1 MNADDNRRIARNT
14 LYLYIRTFITMML
27 GLYTSRKILE
37 LLGVTDFGIFNI
49 VGGITVMLT
58 FLNGSIGTAIQ
69 RYLTFELGRKDYDAY
84 NRVFNTSLIIQAG
97 LGLLLI
103 VLAETVG
110 LWFVNTQLVI
120 PADRMTAANVVYQ
133 VTVLCTI
140 MSLISGPF
148 AATITAHERMH
159 IVAYVG
165 MGEATLKLVLVL
177 LLGVVPWDRLLTWSG
192 MFFTISF
199 CVMVFQIAYCR
210 YHFPHCRVTLRRDR
224 SIVRSMLSFSGWNL
238 FGTIAW
244 LLKDQGANV
253 VLNLFGG
260 PAVNAARG
268 VSYQVKSAILGL
280 TNGFQNAVNPQ
291 LVKNYAADDIT
302 ATHRLLCVSSRISY
316 FLLLLP
322 AIPVCF
328 ECSYLLGLWLVEVP
342 DMTVVFTVLVVIETL
357 CEVFSGPMINTLM
370 ATGRIKWYQIIV
382 GSTLL
387 INVPVSY
394 LLLQLGFPI
403 YAPFIVGILFIVLCN
418 LQRLL
423 FCKHQTGLSLRGYFS
438 AVITRCM
445 LVTAIAAVLP
455 LVISLTMPDG
465 FVRLMVMIAVS
476 MISTT
481 ATIWILGL
489 QPGERQFVKQRLLSR
504 FSRKRSNPSVSQ

>member
-1 MNADDNRRIARNT
+1 MTTDDNRRIARNT
-14 LYLYIRTFITMML
+14 MYLYIRTFITMVI

-69 RYLTFELGRKDYDAY
+69 RYLTFELGRKDYEAY
-84 NRVFNTSLIIQAG
+84 NRVFNTSLIIQAA
-97 LGLLLI
+97 LALVLI

-120 PADRMTAANVVYQ
+120 PPDRMTAANCVYQ

-140 MSLISGPF
+140 MSIMTGPF
-148 AATITAHERMH
+148 AASITAHERMH

-165 MGEATLKLVLVL
+165 MGEATVKLVLVL
-177 LLGVVPWDRLLTWSG
+177 LLGVVPWDRLMTWSG
-192 MFFTISF
+192 MFFIISF
-199 CVMVFQIAYCR
+199 SVMAFQIIYCHR
-210 YHFPHCRVTLRRDR
+210 QFPHCRVTLRRDR
-224 SIVRSMLSFSGWNL
+224 SLLRSMLSFSGWNL

-268 VSYQVKSAILGL
+268 VSYQVKSAIVGL

-291 LVKNYAADDIT
+291 LVKNYAADDVG

-357 CEVFSGPMINTLM
+357 CEVFSGPLINTLM

-394 LLLQLGFPI
+394 LLLWLGFPI
-403 YAPFIVGILFIVLCN
+403 YAPFVVGIAFIVTCN
-418 LQRLL
+418 VQRLIL
-423 FCKHQTGLSLRGYFS
+423 CRHQTGLSLRNYF
-438 AVITRCM
+438 ATVIARCL
-445 LVTAIAAVLP
+445 LVTAVAAVLP
-455 LVISLTMPDG
+455 LVVSLTMPDG

-476 MISTT
+476 MLSTT

-489 QPGERQFVKQRLLSR
+489 TPTERQFVKESIRTRLIR
-504 FSRKRSNPSVSQ
+504 NPKNATS

>member
-14 LYLYIRTFITMML
+14 MYLYIRTFITML
-27 GLYTSRKILE
+27 IGLYTSRKILE

-69 RYLTFELGRKDYDAY
+69 RYLTFELGRKDYEAY
-84 NRVFNTSLIIQAG
+84 NRVFNTSLIIQSG
-97 LGLLLI
+97 LALLLI

-120 PADRMTAANVVYQ
+120 PAERMTAANCVYQ
-133 VTVLCTI
+133 VTVLSTVMSI
-140 MSLISGPF
+140 MTGPF
-148 AATITAHERMH
+148 NATIISHERMH
-159 IVAYVG
+159 IVAYLG

-177 LLGVVPWDRLLTWSG
+177 LLGVVPWDRLITWSG
-192 MFFTISF
+192 MYIAITI
-199 CVMVFQIAYCR
+199 CVTSFQIVYCHR
-210 YHFPHCRVTLRRDR
+210 HFPHCRVTLRRDR
-224 SIVRSMLSFSGWNL
+224 GIVRSMLSFSGWNL

-268 VSYQVKSAILGL
+268 VSYQVKGAILGL
-280 TNGFQNAVNPQ
+280 TSGFQGAVNPQ
-291 LVKNYAADDIT
+291 LVKSYAADDVRS
-302 ATHRLLCVSSRISY
+302 THRLLCVSSKISY

-328 ECSYLLGLWLVEVP
+328 ECSYLLELWLVDVP
-342 DMTVVFTVLVVIETL
+342 TMTVVFTVLVVIETL
-357 CEVFSGPMINTLM
+357 CEVFAGPLINTIM
-370 ATGRIKWYQIIV
+370 ATGRIKWYQIVV

-394 LLLQLGFPI
+394 LLLWLGFPI
-403 YAPFIVGILFIVLCN
+403 YAPFVVGIAFILACN
-418 LQRLL
+418 ALRLL
-423 FCKHQTGLSLRGYFS
+423 FCRQQTGLSLRGYFG
-438 AVITRCM
+438 AVIVRCI
-445 LVTAIAAVLP
+445 LVTAVAVVLP
-455 LVISLTMPDG
+455 LVVSLTMPDG

-476 MISTT
+476 MLSTA
-481 ATIWILGL
+481 ATIWAIGL
-489 QPGERQFVKQRLLSR
+489 EPAERQFVKERILQR
-504 FSRKRSNPSVSQ
+504 FIRKSKSPAS